1 MIIIFC
7 ISQDQENLV
16 GRVAQHPKGRSDV
29 ASLPI
34 LSRPLLLPPLLPLH
48 HLVMIMIMLP
58 LLPLNNLVTL
68 LLSPATS
75 PPHHLPL
82 RGHLVT
88 SSVVPAAPVV
98 GSVPLSS
105 GHLW

>member
-1 MIIIFC
+1 MIIIN
-7 ISQDQENLV
+7 SQDQENLV

-34 LSRPLLLPPLLPLH
+34 LTRPLLLPPLLPLH
-48 HLVMIMIMLP
+48 HLV
-58 LLPLNNLVTL
+58 TL
-68 LLSPATS
+68 LLPPATS

-88 SSVVPAAPVV
+88 SSVVAAAAVV

>member
-1 MIIIFC
+1 MFY
-7 ISQDQENLV
+7 LV
-16 GRVAQHPKGRSDV
+16 GWVAQHPKGRSNV

-34 LSRPLLLPPLLPLH
+34 LARPLLLLPLLPLNHLLTIMIMPPLLPLH
-48 HLVMIMIMLP
+48 HLV
-58 LLPLNNLVTL
+58 TL
-68 LLSPATS
+68 LLPPATS

-82 RGHLVT
+82 TGHLVT
-88 SSVVPAAPVV
+88 SSVVAAPVV

>member
-1 MIIIFC
+1 MGDRLLSLIIIY

-16 GRVAQHPKGRSDV
+16 GWVAQHPKGWSDV

-34 LSRPLLLPPLLPLH
+34 LARPLLLLPLLPLH
-48 HLVMIMIMLP
+48 HLV
-58 LLPLNNLVTL
+58 TL
-68 LLSPATS
+68 LLPPATS

-82 RGHLVT
+82 TRHIVT
-88 SSVVPAAPVV
+88 SSVVAAAVV